1 MSDTQVQVEARPG
14 VTAAEAHGPRA
25 RAGSEGAAPEVA
37 HRPAAG
43 RWLWLGLHGGAGVTT
58 LAQAVPGGVDV
69 GGLHGK
75 PPNLPV
81 VAVCRSHAGGLAAAQ
96 EWAAE
101 WSGRQPYREV
111 LGLVIVADA
120 PGPLPRGLKLGVR
133 LVRGGFRD
141 LWAVPWVP
149 AWRVGQ
155 SVPLDDLP
163 AAVRR
168 LANDLVAKTAR
179 EGGK

>member
-1 MSDTQVQVEARPG
+1 MSNTQVQVEAPG
-14 VTAAEAHGPRA
+14 VVAAPKAEEPAA
-25 RAGSEGAAPEVA
+25 RAGTDGSAPQIPE
-37 HRPAAG
+37 RPAAG

-58 LAQAVPGGVDV
+58 LAHAVPGGVDL

-75 PPNLPV
+75 PPKLPV
-81 VAVCRSHAGGLAAAQ
+81 VAVCRSHASGLGAAQ
-96 EWAAE
+96 EWAA
-101 WSGRQPYREV
+101 STAGRPYFDV
-111 LGLVIVADA
+111 LGLVVVADA

-141 LWAVPWVP
+141 LWRVPWVP

-155 SVPLDDLP
+155 PVEFEDLP
-163 AAVRR
+163 AAVRQ
-168 LANDLVAKTAR
+168 LADDLAVLTAR